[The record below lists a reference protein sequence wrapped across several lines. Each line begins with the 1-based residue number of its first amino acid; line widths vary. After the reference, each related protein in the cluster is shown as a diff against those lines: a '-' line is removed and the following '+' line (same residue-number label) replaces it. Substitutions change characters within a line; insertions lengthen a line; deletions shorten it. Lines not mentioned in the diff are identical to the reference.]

1 MKLDNFTFVNDGQSI
16 SDDFIKEWDIRSY
29 CDVYNNKSTISFVG
43 IVIKKNEILYSL
55 PKHYDRDN
63 NVFRT
68 MDKILKLIELNRNS
82 QGSFDNGLKEEFPIK
97 AYLRVANYFKIYGL
111 YTSKI
116 SKIINGYGGNIDWQR
131 TIKKSNNIVTNNGII
146 FFPFK
151 IKKKYNINVFLS
163 ECMEYVLEDASR
175 YKEFIPNIISYK
187 KSYKSR
193 LFDNLDFVIK
203 NLKKIKNDYFK
214 DHEKYLIQ
222 GLIDYLSWKSSNSN
236 NVKLLTLKFEDYWE
250 KMIEV
255 YLNKNFENYIDDK
268 IIWGDNPGFKFYKP
282 DKLYV
287 ENNIA
292 EKLENEMYRCF
303 KVEFDHYCKV
313 KDKIYIFDSK
323 YFGNYDIGLNYKQLF
338 YEYFLRQKYN
348 KAIIVNG
355 LLIPTNK
362 KYSTK
367 IHIDRTDLDGV
378 KIIEHYINLEDVM
391 DCAFDNR
398 KLLKFN

>member
-1 MKLDNFTFVNDGQSI
+1 MSVESI
-16 SDDFIKEWDIRSY
+16 
-29 CDVYNNKSTISFVG
+29 
-43 IVIKKNEILYSL
+43 
-55 PKHYDRDN
+55 
-63 NVFRT
+63 
-68 MDKILKLIELNRNS
+68 M
-82 QGSFDNGLKEEFPIK
+82 
-97 AYLRVANYFKIYGL
+97 
-111 YTSKI
+111 
-116 SKIINGYGGNIDWQR
+116 
-131 TIKKSNNIVTNNGII
+131 I
-146 FFPFK
+146 FLA
-151 IKKKYNINVFLS
+151 I
-163 ECMEYVLEDASR
+163 
-175 YKEFIPNIISYK
+175 K

>member
-1 MKLDNFTFVNDGQSI
+1 MKLDNFTFVNDGQSV

-43 IVIKKNEILYSL
+43 IVIKKNGILYSL
-55 PKHYDRDN
+55 PKHYDIDK

-82 QGSFDNGLKEEFPIK
+82 LGSFDNGLKEEFPIK
-97 AYLRVANYFKIYGL
+97 AYLRVASYFKIYGL

-116 SKIINGYGGNIDWQR
+116 SKIINGYDGNIDWQR
-131 TIKKSNNIVTNNGII
+131 TIKKSNNIVTNSGVV

-163 ECMEYVLEDASR
+163 ECMEYVLEDAGR
-175 YKEFIPNIISYK
+175 YKDFIPNIISYK

-203 NLKKIKNDYFK
+203 NLKKIKNNYFK

-268 IIWGDNPGFKFYKP
+268 IIWGANPGLKFYKP
-282 DKLYV
+282 DKFYV
-287 ENNIA
+287 ENNIE
-292 EKLENEMYRCF
+292 EKLDSEMYRCF
-303 KVEFDHYCKV
+303 KVEFDHYCKIE
-313 KDKIYIFDSK
+313 DTIYIFDSK

-338 YEYFLRQKYN
+338 YEYFLRQKYD

-362 KYSTK
+362 QYSTR

-378 KIIEHYINLEDVM
+378 KIIEHYINLEDVL